1 MAQQIINI
9 GATVNDGTGDTLRS
23 GAQKINANFAELY
36 LTTLPPQT
44 GNSGKFLTTDG
55 TGTKWEVISDTII
68 AAANQLTG
76 TTLAPTVTTSS
87 LTSVGTLID
96 LTVTNVIQGSIS
108 GNANTVTNG
117 VYNNNT
123 YVDPVW
129 IASLA
134 GSKIVGDIE
143 GNAATVTNGVYTDAV
158 YDNPSWLLSLSADK
172 VLPSPVGKAGKF
184 LQTNGSVGGY
194 SWESITS
201 LPGGAANKIV
211 YQTGSGSTGFLN
223 APTNAGTFL
232 KWNGSGF
239 EWTATGAGQGTVTSV
254 SATGTVS
261 GITISTGTNPI
272 TSEGTITLG
281 GTLTLTSGQVTGA
294 IGYTPLKLNDLS
306 IVTNSPSGLGSLAY
320 NQGTGVFTFTPPAPP
335 VGTVNNFIFTDGNG
349 FDGTVTNAT
358 SAPTLSLSMTVTG
371 LLKGNGTGF
380 STAVAGT
387 DYLAPFT
394 STTANLIFAS
404 PNATSGVPTFRQL
417 VAADIPTLNQNTTG
431 SAAKLTTPRNINGQA
446 FDGTADISVTVPIST
461 GVTGISANV
470 ISFLTGPTS
479 STLSTILTDETGTGS
494 VVFAVN
500 PTIQAPTIANPT
512 VTTSILTTSTSFDLL
527 ASTAATINFAGEATS
542 LNIGDTGTLN
552 STTNM
557 ITGVTASG
565 STKTINLGTGGASG
579 STTTINIG
587 SINNGTVTLNGN
599 ATVNGSI
606 TMAGTGKIFSAD
618 FTNPT
623 VASRAYFKTTTVNG
637 QTSLLAVPN
646 GTSTDAKIGVVNNS
660 TPTNASRIY
669 LGTNGSTEVQLVS
682 DAFGSGTYLPIAFYT
697 NSTKQVTISNSGNL
711 TLIGGGSLEL
721 SGTGGV
727 SVAGSGSVIISGS
740 GKFGY
745 DTGSGGTVTQ
755 GTSRTT
761 GVTINK
767 TNGQITLFSDV
778 TLAATFASFVVTNS
792 TVAASDVVHVS
803 MKSGSADSYIFS
815 VSAVSAGSFKVQI
828 YNVAAVAVA
837 EAPVLNFAVIK
848 AATA

>member
-1 MAQQIINI
+1 M
-9 GATVNDGTGDTLRS
+9 
-23 GAQKINANFAELY
+23 
-36 LTTLPPQT
+36 
-44 GNSGKFLTTDG
+44 
-55 TGTKWEVISDTII
+55 
-68 AAANQLTG
+68 
-76 TTLAPTVTTSS
+76 
-87 LTSVGTLID
+87 
-96 LTVTNVIQGSIS
+96 
-108 GNANTVTNG
+108 
-117 VYNNNT
+117 
-123 YVDPVW
+123 
-129 IASLA
+129 
-134 GSKIVGDIE
+134 
-143 GNAATVTNGVYTDAV
+143 
-158 YDNPSWLLSLSADK
+158 
-172 VLPSPVGKAGKF
+172 
-184 LQTNGSVGGY
+184 
-194 SWESITS
+194 
-201 LPGGAANKIV
+201 
-211 YQTGSGSTGFLN
+211 
-223 APTNAGTFL
+223 
-232 KWNGSGF
+232 
-239 EWTATGAGQGTVTSV
+239 
-254 SATGTVS
+254 
-261 GITISTGTNPI
+261 
-272 TSEGTITLG
+272 
-281 GTLTLTSGQVTGA
+281 
-294 IGYTPLKLNDLS
+294 
-306 IVTNSPSGLGSLAY
+306 
-320 NQGTGVFTFTPPAPP
+320 
-335 VGTVNNFIFTDGNG
+335 
-349 FDGTVTNAT
+349 
-358 SAPTLSLSMTVTG
+358 
-371 LLKGNGTGF
+371 
-380 STAVAGT
+380 
-387 DYLAPFT
+387 
-394 STTANLIFAS
+394 
-404 PNATSGVPTFRQL
+404 
-417 VAADIPTLNQNTTG
+417 
-431 SAAKLTTPRNINGQA
+431 
-446 FDGTADISVTVPIST
+446 
-461 GVTGISANV
+461 
-470 ISFLTGPTS
+470 
-479 STLSTILTDETGTGS
+479 
-494 VVFAVN
+494 FAVN

-557 ITGVTASG
+557 MTGVTASG